1 MPNSFLK
8 RKKDENQEVK
18 TKCKEQKA
26 EDEAHLHEY
35 GGILWKINVL
45 FQQH

>member
-1 MPNSFLK
+1 MPNSFPK

-18 TKCKEQKA
+18 TNSHEQKA
-26 EDEAHLHEY
+26 ENEAHLHEY